1 MIVVL
6 GFFRS
11 GTSALCRLLSENGI
25 DFGRTIPGKRYN
37 PDGYFE
43 DRILNE
49 INQSMGHAFH
59 VEPPQPTE
67 RQIDYLARY
76 LKSRK
81 VTGIKDPRICR
92 LVPLYRDILDP
103 KFILI
108 TRNEEDTVKSFDNFT
123 LGFYGLDHAR
133 ALRMQYYAMARRD
146 LTDYV
151 EVQAEELRT
160 DPEKVINECLK

>member
-1 MIVVL
+1 MLVIT

-11 GTSALCRLLSENGI
+11 GTSALCNLLSENGI

-37 PDGYFE
+37 PQGYFE

-49 INQSMGHAFH
+49 INQSMGHGFH
-59 VEPPQPTE
+59 LEPPSPTE
-67 RQIDYLARY
+67 RQIDYLKHY
-76 LKSRK
+76 LSSRK

-92 LVPLYRDILDP
+92 LVPIYQEILNP
-103 KFILI
+103 RFILV
-108 TRNEEDTVKSFDNFT
+108 TRNEEDCVRSFDNFT

-133 ALRMQYYAMARRD
+133 DLRNQYYDMARRD

-151 EVQAEELRT
+151 EIQAEDMRT
-160 DPEKVINECLK
+160 DPEKVVAECLK